1 MRWLFPLVV
10 ALALGAVACQS
21 ARYQFVLDAT
31 GTPPDQPLVWPQPPE
46 APRYTYL
53 GQLLGERNFIKEQAP
68 SPLRGALEWLTGVL
82 FGEAAPRDLARPQSG
97 AVDAQGRV
105 YVTDV
110 SRQALF
116 VFDRAA
122 NQLAVWDM
130 AEPFT
135 RFVAPIGVAVNGAG
149 EVFVADAELGLVA
162 RFDGQGRHLGVLGRG
177 FLKRPTGLALDPERG
192 ELYVVDTHAHD
203 IKVYNARGELARV
216 IGRRGEDQEGLNFP
230 IYAAYHNGKVYVT
243 DSINARVQ
251 VFSAE
256 GAYLGSFGKRGLYVG
271 DFTRPKGIA
280 ADGAGRIYVVES
292 YYDYMLVFDPQ
303 GEFLLPLGGSGAAP
317 GKFYLPAGVWAGPEN
332 TIYVADMFNRRVAVF
347 QYVGGAQ

>member
-1 MRWLFPLVV
+1 MRWLYVTAV
-10 ALALGAVACQS
+10 IIAAGALSCQS
-21 ARYQFVLDAT
+21 ARYQFALDAE

-46 APRYTYL
+46 PPRYAYL
-53 GQLLGERNFIKEQAP
+53 GQVTGERNFIKERAE
-68 SPLRGALEWLTGVL
+68 SPLRGALEWLTGAL
-82 FGEAAPRDLARPQSG
+82 FGEAAPRELARPQAG
-97 AVDAQGRV
+97 AVDLQGRV

-116 VFDRAA
+116 VFDRDAG
-122 NQLAVWDM
+122 QLAVWEM

-149 EVFVADAELGLVA
+149 DVFVADAELGLVA
-162 RFDGQGRHLGVLGRG
+162 RFDAQGRHVGVLGRG
-177 FLKRPTGLALDPERG
+177 ALKRPTGLAFDPERG

-203 IKVYNARGELARV
+203 IKVYNARGDLARV

-230 IYAAYHNGKVYVT
+230 IYAAYHGGKVYVT

-271 DFTRPKGIA
+271 NFTRPKGIA
-280 ADGAGRIYVVES
+280 ADAAGRIYVVES
-292 YYDYMLVFDPQ
+292 YYDYMLVFSPE
-303 GEFLLPLGGSGAAP
+303 GEFLLPLGGSGAGA

-332 TIYVADMFNRRVAVF
+332 TIYVADMFNRRVTVF